1 MANALPIGEK
11 MNYLAIKIGAWAI
24 TGLAAFVLLW
34 DASAPPER
42 KLQPGEQITTVL
54 NSVVPPT
61 IALTPVPTTTTL
73 PYKGCMEYLNDAI
86 VAGWPISES
95 PTILRVLQ
103 RESNCDPLAFNS
115 KDSNNGSRGLF
126 QINGVHQTWLI
137 KEGYI
142 RKLDDLYLPDV
153 NIRAA
158 LHLYGMVGWSAWALP
173 NP

>member
-1 MANALPIGEK
+1 MS
-11 MNYLAIKIGAWAI
+11 YLVIKIGAWAI

-34 DASAPPER
+34 DASEPPEP
-42 KLQPGEQITTVL
+42 KIQPGEQITITL
-54 NSVVPPT
+54 NSVVPVTVAPTTTMPKGCAAYVADAITAGWPADQAPT
-61 IALTPVPTTTTL
+61 IA
-73 PYKGCMEYLNDAI
+73 
-86 VAGWPISES
+86 
-95 PTILRVLQ
+95 RVMF
-103 RESNCDPLAFNS
+103 RESRCIATAFNS
-115 KDSNNGSRGLF
+115 QDRNNGSRGLF

-142 RKLDDLYLPDV
+142 KKLDDLYVPDV

>member
-1 MANALPIGEK
+1 MTTI
-11 MNYLAIKIGAWAI
+11 AWAI

-34 DASAPPER
+34 DASAPPEP
-42 KLQPGEQITTVL
+42 KLQPGEQITIVL
-54 NSVVPPT
+54 NSVVPTLPT
-61 IALTPVPTTTTL
+61 VAPTTTL

-86 VAGWPISES
+86 IAGWPISES
-95 PTILRVLQ
+95 PTILRVMQ
-103 RESNCDPLAFNS
+103 RESACDPLALNS

-142 RKLDDLYLPDV
+142 KKLDDLYSSDV

-158 LHLYGMVGWSAWALP
+158 LHLWSKVGWSAWALP